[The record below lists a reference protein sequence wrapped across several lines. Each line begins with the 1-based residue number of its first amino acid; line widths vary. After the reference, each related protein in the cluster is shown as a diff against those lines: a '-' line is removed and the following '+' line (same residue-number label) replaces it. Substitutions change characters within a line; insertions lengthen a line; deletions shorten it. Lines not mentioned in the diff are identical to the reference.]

1 MKKIKQ
7 MGFAKMFDRT
17 YGDYPKEYEEWT
29 VLRNGVKVF
38 IRPIKL
44 TDGNL
49 LVDLFNKLS
58 PHSIY
63 LRFLFHLHALP
74 EEWIYRFT
82 HVNYISDFALI
93 GVLDERA
100 GESCIAVARYH
111 YNPPTGRTDLAVTVR
126 DDLQNLGLGS
136 FMLSKLVGGIARK
149 NGISRFEGTLD
160 LHNDI
165 SMRMLV
171 KLGLKMKTSLKDGLC
186 YVELDA

>member
-1 MKKIKQ
+1 MKKIQ
-7 MGFAKMFDRT
+7 QTGLAGMFDSPHV
-17 YGDYPKEYEEWT
+17 DYPREYEEWT

-38 IRPIKL
+38 LRPIKPG
-44 TDGNL
+44 DGHFL
-49 LVDLFNKLS
+49 LDLFDKLS

-74 EEWIYRFT
+74 EEWVHRFT
-82 HVNYISDFALI
+82 HVNYLSDFAII
-93 GVLDERA
+93 GLLGEGA

-111 YNPPTGRTDLAVTVR
+111 YNPLTDRTDLAVTVR

-136 FMLSKLVGGIARK
+136 FMLSKLVGIARK

-171 KLGLKMKTSLKDGLC
+171 KLGLKMKTFLRDGLC